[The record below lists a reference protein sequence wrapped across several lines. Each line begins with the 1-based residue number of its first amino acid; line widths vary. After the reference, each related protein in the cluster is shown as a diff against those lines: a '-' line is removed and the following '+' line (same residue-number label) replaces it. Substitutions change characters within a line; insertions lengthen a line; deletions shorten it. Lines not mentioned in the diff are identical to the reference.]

1 MDCRNQNI
9 TFGPSVDRCS
19 LVAALESLTG
29 LPWRDSRIYG
39 RVSITL
45 AIFRRE
51 LTLDSISALVAEKHP
66 DLRGK
71 DLGDLFGFSRWFG
84 YVWFVENDNN
94 IAVLKGLLEES
105 RARKQ
110 LVQELIAGRL
120 VLSRASGEA
129 SGGNPDLEAQQCL
142 EGVLGLAGDLQ
153 GELLAML

>member
-1 MDCRNQNI
+1 MDCRNI
-9 TFGPSVDRCS
+9 TFAWPSVDRCS

-29 LPWRDSRIYG
+29 LPWGDSYG
-39 RVSITL
+39 T
-45 AIFRRE
+45 IFSRE

-94 IAVLKGLLEES
+94 VAALKGLLEES

-110 LVQELIAGRL
+110 MVQELIAGRL
-120 VLSRASGEA
+120 VLSSGEA
-129 SGGNPDLEAQQCL
+129 SGGSPDLEAQQCL